1 MPSLA
6 QLCTGAL
13 AIVLLA
19 DHFAPPGSAFS
30 LRMQAGA
37 EAPAPASLYNV
48 NRGGKGDRLRAVQ
61 ASEAQNSIATVEV
74 VGLSNAGI
82 VYRDQSGRELFRVDP
97 VSNATLVTKDVVL
110 PEVTIR
116 ENYRSP
122 VRTLPVKTNTPP
134 PPAGSSS
141 TPAKA
146 SPIPDGCDPAFSPL
160 AVKANVTGRCVASV
174 EVPTRLAMAL
184 Q

>member
-13 AIVLLA
+13 AVVLLA
-19 DHFAPPGSAFS
+19 DHFAPPGSALS

-48 NRGGKGDRLRAVQ
+48 NRSGKGDRLRAVQ
-61 ASEAQNSIATVEV
+61 SSDAQNTIATVEV
-74 VGLSNAGI
+74 VGLRNTGI

-116 ENYRSP
+116 DNYRSP
-122 VRTLPVKTNTPP
+122 VRTVPVNTNPP
-134 PPAGSSS
+134 PVESSR

-160 AVKANVTGRCVASV
+160 AVKANVTGRCVASLAA
-174 EVPTRLAMAL
+174 PTRLASAL